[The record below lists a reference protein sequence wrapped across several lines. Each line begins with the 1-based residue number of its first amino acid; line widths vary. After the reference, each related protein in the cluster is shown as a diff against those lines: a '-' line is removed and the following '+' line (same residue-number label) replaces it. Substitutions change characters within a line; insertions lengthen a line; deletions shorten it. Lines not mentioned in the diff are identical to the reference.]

1 MNEAQA
7 LRSIRNVVRL
17 ESLADRLAAPA
28 RRELTL
34 ALQQVAEIVAGLD
47 ADPLGA
53 GSSLF
58 RQARWRTIEAQ
69 LQAILSPASGQLYRD
84 LIDGLAAE
92 IPRQVEHAERLL
104 LDAGVQPFQR
114 ANELSPPGGEIV
126 NAPGVGL
133 GTGGTTTVGPAI
145 TRTQLL
151 QYAQTAA
158 DTEVL
163 GRPLQELFTP
173 LEVRPPRYPPQYGNA
188 FIRSQQKAINSVVS
202 RGFLVGETNQ
212 EIAKNLRTVGA
223 ARARAEADTIAST
236 AVMQMSA
243 DAQGQFWDANS
254 SVIAGWEF
262 DASMD
267 YRVCPL
273 CAPWDGR
280 TAVQRKDLP
289 STPVH
294 PNCRCTRLPLTET
307 ELLARQQEGPQRRTV
322 VDLVP
327 YDGKASKPAETANR
341 RVYARPVTVDGKR
354 YWRVARDIKQP
365 GHPLTMAEFLRD
377 ASPAAQK
384 NVLGVG
390 GAKKFNRLV
399 DGGTDAESA
408 LVQATQRARSTPS
421 AKARAKRRKDP
432 ALNRSAKPRSKPRVR
447 QIPTVPTP
455 R

>member
-1 MNEAQA
+1 M
-7 LRSIRNVVRL
+7 
-17 ESLADRLAAPA
+17 
-28 RRELTL
+28 
-34 ALQQVAEIVAGLD
+34 
-47 ADPLGA
+47 
-53 GSSLF
+53 
-58 RQARWRTIEAQ
+58 
-69 LQAILSPASGQLYRD
+69 
-84 LIDGLAAE
+84 
-92 IPRQVEHAERLL
+92 
-104 LDAGVQPFQR
+104 
-114 ANELSPPGGEIV
+114 
-126 NAPGVGL
+126 
-133 GTGGTTTVGPAI
+133 
-145 TRTQLL
+145 
-151 QYAQTAA
+151 
-158 DTEVL
+158 
-163 GRPLQELFTP
+163 
-173 LEVRPPRYPPQYGNA
+173 
-188 FIRSQQKAINSVVS
+188 VS

-223 ARARAEADTIAST
+223 ARARAEADTIART

-267 YRVCPL
+267 FRVCPL

-307 ELLARQQEGPQRRTV
+307 ELLARQREGPQRRTV

-327 YDGKASKPAETANR
+327 YDGKASKPAETSNS

-384 NVLGVG
+384 NVLGAG

-399 DGGTDAESA
+399 DGGTDAEERLGA
-408 LVQATQRARSTPS
+408 GHAAGTEHTIGQGIVKAAQGPCTQPVS
-421 AKARAKRRKDP
+421 RAKGKAASETDP
-432 ALNRSAKPRSKPRVR
+432 NGAKTALIDA
-447 QIPTVPTP
+447 IHL
-455 R
+455 